1 LSNEG
6 TSFLHDLLE
15 ALRPVSFTLT
25 TDEDQRKRFG
35 FIAQELEDILPNIV
49 VTNGGYNETEPGTKS
64 VLYQDLIAVLTAVV
78 QEQQDTI
85 FRLTDKISRLERE
98 RASHKDAI
106 GGIERKLQ
114 LMENVLQSLLKQAT
128 TDIAEN
134 LIK

>member
-1 LSNEG
+1 MSDV
-6 TSFLHDLLE
+6 SDLLE

-49 VTNGGYNETEPGTKS
+49 ITSGGNNETDPGTKS

-85 FRLTDKISRLERE
+85 FRLTDKISKLERE
-98 RASHKDAI
+98 RASNKDAI
-106 GGIERKLQ
+106 GGIETKLQ
-114 LMENVLQSLLKQAT
+114 LMENVLQSLLKQGT
-128 TDIAEN
+128 TDIT
-134 LIK
+134 KT